1 MPAESYTDEVIV
13 AQRRA
18 YHLSVLRLVIA
29 VGYLLIQCIF
39 FAMGGSYAGLIAGPL
54 LCLYSALLLA
64 FREHPAVQSRPHY
77 VLFADLAVMVMIV
90 LLTTDG
96 EIGVPL
102 MLFHFLIIEAALLHG
117 AKEVLMITS
126 LSVVFYSAWIAS
138 GEGNEFRFSISSFLF
153 MLVVAG
159 ALGYYITFQGQRAE
173 QRIARALRQAAG
185 QSEADMVLAVESA
198 LRELTL
204 WLGCSRAVLA
214 IWDNQSDYYAI
225 CEHPPQRGASDA
237 PPVEF
242 DNRQEWAS
250 MIGSQLDFQANDVS
264 LNDSD
269 GRKIE
274 RTFDLHPYIIQQF
287 EIYNAMGVGLYDG
300 KKPVGRLLLIN
311 SVRGVRGSQWKR
323 LRDVGH
329 LFRDA
334 VRHLL
339 VVRRTE
345 HDAYER
351 ERVRIAHDLHD
362 GPLQSVISFEMR
374 LQIIR
379 RLRERNPELAEQEMQ
394 SLYGL
399 SRKLVQEMR
408 TFVHRMRPI
417 EADDSSLLASAR
429 KLVEGFQK
437 ESGGAVTML
446 AEQNGTLNLPQ
457 QVTGETLKIAREAL
471 HNIYKH
477 SKATHVLLALEKK
490 GSDLLLSVDDNGAGY
505 RFGGKY
511 SLEELDAMQLGPK
524 SIKQRVRGMGG
535 MMVLESNPGHGSNLR
550 ISLPLNSNG
559 RH

>member
-1 MPAESYTDEVIV
+1 MPAENYTDELIV

-29 VGYLLIQCIF
+29 VGYLLIQTIY
-39 FAMGGSYAGLIAGPL
+39 FALGGSFAGLVAGPL
-54 LCLYSALLLA
+54 LCLYAALLLA
-64 FREHPAVQSRPHY
+64 FRENPALRTRAHF
-77 VLFADLAVMVMIV
+77 VLFADLAVMVMTV

-102 MLFHFLIIEAALLHG
+102 MLFHFLVIEAALLHG
-117 AKEVLMITS
+117 AKEVLLITS
-126 LSVVFYSAWIAS
+126 LSIVFYAAWMAS
-138 GEGNEFRFSISSFLF
+138 GEANQFRFSLSSFLF
-153 MLVVAG
+153 MLTVAG

-173 QRIARALRQAAG
+173 KRIARALRQAAG
-185 QSEADMVLAVESA
+185 QSEAEMVLAVESA

-214 IWDNQSDYYAI
+214 LWDNQSDYYAI
-225 CEHPPQRGASDA
+225 CEHPPQRGGSDA

-242 DNRQEWAS
+242 DHRQEWAS
-250 MIGSQLDFQANDVS
+250 MIGNRLDFHANDVS
-264 LNDSD
+264 LNDD
-269 GRKIE
+269 QGKKVDRD
-274 RTFDLHPYIIQQF
+274 FDLHPYIVQQF
-287 EIYNAMGVGLYDG
+287 EIYNALGVGLRDG
-300 KKPVGRLLLIN
+300 EKYVGRILLIN
-311 SVRGVRGSQWKR
+311 SVRGARSSQWKR

-379 RLRERNPELAEQEMQ
+379 RLRDRNPELAEQEMQ
-394 SLYGL
+394 SLYEL

-417 EADDSSLLASAR
+417 ESDDSSLLSSAR

-437 ESGGAVTML
+437 ESGVAVTML
-446 AEQNGTLNLPQ
+446 AEQNGALNIPQ
-457 QVTGETLKIAREAL
+457 QITGETLKIAREAL

-477 SKATHVLLALEKK
+477 SHATHVLLALEKK
-490 GSDLLLSVDDNGAGY
+490 GSDLHLSVDDNGAGY

-511 SLEELDAMQLGPK
+511 SLEELDALQLGPK
-524 SIKQRVRGMGG
+524 SIKQRVRGLGG
-535 MMVLESNPGHGSNLR
+535 VMVLESNPGHGSNLR
-550 ISLPLNSNG
+550 ISLPLNG

>member
-1 MPAESYTDEVIV
+1 M
-13 AQRRA
+13 
-18 YHLSVLRLVIA
+18 LRLVIA
-29 VGYLLIQCIF
+29 IGYFLIQTLYFIL
-39 FAMGGSYAGLIAGPL
+39 GGAVAGLVAGPL
-54 LCLYSALLLA
+54 LCAYAALLLA
-64 FREHPAVQSRPHY
+64 FRERAILRTRPHV
-77 VLFADLAVMVMIV
+77 VLFADLAVMVLTV

-96 EIGVPL
+96 EMGVPL

-126 LSVVFYSAWIAS
+126 LSIVFYSAWMAS
-138 GEGNEFRFSISSFLF
+138 GEGNQFRFSLSSFLF

-159 ALGYYITFQGQRAE
+159 ALGYYITFQSQRAE
-173 QRIARALRQAAG
+173 KRIAQALRQATG
-185 QSEADMVLAVESA
+185 QSEADMVLAVETA
-198 LRELTL
+198 LRELSL

-214 IWDNQSDYYAI
+214 LWDAQSDYYAI
-225 CEHPPQRGASDA
+225 CQYPPQRGASDP

-242 DNRQEWAS
+242 DQRQEWAS
-250 MIGSQLDFQANDVS
+250 MTGTRLDFYSNDLS
-264 LNDSD
+264 LVAADGKKAERDS
-269 GRKIE
+269 
-274 RTFDLHPYIIQQF
+274 DLHPYVVQQF
-287 EIYNAMGVGLYDG
+287 EIYNAMGVGLQDG
-300 KKPVGRLLLIN
+300 RKTIGRLLLIN
-311 SVRGVRGSQWKR
+311 SVRGVRSSQWKK

-345 HDAYER
+345 NDAYER
-351 ERVRIAHDLHD
+351 ERIRIAHDLHD

-394 SLYGL
+394 SLYDL
-399 SRKLVQEMR
+399 ARRLVQEMR

-417 EADDSSLLASAR
+417 ESDESSLLASTR
-429 KLVEGFQK
+429 RLVEGFQK
-437 ESGGAVTML
+437 ESGVAVTML
-446 AEQNGTLNLPQ
+446 AEQNGALKVPP

-477 SKATHVLLALEKK
+477 SNATHVLLALEKK
-490 GSDLLLSVDDNGAGY
+490 SNELHVSVDDNGGGY

-511 SLEELDAMQLGPK
+511 SLDELDAMQLGPK

-535 MMVLESNPGHGSNLR
+535 AMTLESNPGHGSNLR
-550 ISLPLNSNG
+550 ISLPLNKQHG
-559 RH
+559 

>member
-1 MPAESYTDEVIV
+1 MSAESYTDELIV

-18 YHLSVLRLVIA
+18 YHLAVLRLVIA
-29 VGYLLIQCIF
+29 VGYLFIQSIY
-39 FAMGGSYAGLIAGPL
+39 FALGASFAGLVAGAL
-54 LCLYSALLLA
+54 LCIYAALLLT
-64 FREHPAVQSRPHY
+64 FRENPALRTRPQL
-77 VLFADLAVMVMIV
+77 VLYADLAVMVLTV

-102 MLFHFLIIEAALLHG
+102 MLFHFLVIEAALLHG
-117 AKEVLMITS
+117 AKEVLLITS
-126 LSVVFYSAWIAS
+126 LSVVFYSAWLAS
-138 GEGNEFRFSISSFLF
+138 GEANEFRFSFSSFLF

-173 QRIARALRQAAG
+173 RRIARALRQAAG
-185 QSEADMVLAVESA
+185 QPEAEMVLAVETA

-214 IWDNQSDYYAI
+214 LWDNRSDYYAI
-225 CEHPPQRGASDA
+225 CEHPPQRDASDA
-237 PPVEF
+237 PPAEF
-242 DNRQEWAS
+242 DHRQEWAS
-250 MIGSQLDFQANDVS
+250 MVGSRLDFHANDVS
-264 LNDSD
+264 PHDEAGKKVD
-269 GRKIE
+269 CG
-274 RTFDLHPYIIQQF
+274 FDLHPYVVQQF
-287 EIYNAMGVGLYDG
+287 EIYNALGVGLRDED
-300 KKPVGRLLLIN
+300 KPVGRLLLIN

-345 HDAYER
+345 QDAYER

-379 RLRERNPELAEQEMQ
+379 RLRDRNPELAEQEMQ
-394 SLYGL
+394 SLYDL

-408 TFVHRMRPI
+408 TFVHRMRAI
-417 EADDSSLLASAR
+417 EADDSSLLASTR
-429 KLVEGFQK
+429 KLVEDFQK
-437 ESGGAVTML
+437 ESGVAVTML
-446 AEQNGTLNLPQ
+446 AEQNGAFNAPQ

-490 GSDLLLSVDDNGAGY
+490 GGDLHISVDDNGSGY
-505 RFGGKY
+505 RFGGRY
-511 SLEELDAMQLGPK
+511 SLEELDSMQLGPQ

-535 MMVLESNPGHGSNLR
+535 SMVLESNPGRGSNLR
-550 ISLPLNSNG
+550 ISLPLNG